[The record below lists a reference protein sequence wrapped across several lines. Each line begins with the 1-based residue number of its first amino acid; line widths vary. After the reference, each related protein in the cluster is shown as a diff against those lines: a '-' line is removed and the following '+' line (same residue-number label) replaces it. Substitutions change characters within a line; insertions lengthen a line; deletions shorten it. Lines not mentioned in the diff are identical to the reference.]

1 MVTNTLILPHMA
13 NFIIVIYF
21 QDLSKFPKESIN
33 LYHLISK
40 IRLRVTRR
48 AIIRLNNFP
57 LELNQLTHHQ
67 IFSAAVV
74 LHTASSIRVMQ
85 PYHFTTMLVVSHAV
99 FQAVTTTELTP
110 ASSAP
115 VWKICFQER
124 VHAFYVFAFVVSM
137 VVILHMLDR
146 FKYIHTYCIWD
157 FCERCIPAFRIRHR
171 RI

>member
-48 AIIRLNNFP
+48 AIIHQNNFP
-57 LELNQLTHHQ
+57 FESNQLTHHQ

-74 LHTASSIRVMQ
+74 LHTASSIGRVMQ

-99 FQAVTTTELTP
+99 FQAVTTTELMP
-110 ASSAP
+110 ASSAL
-115 VWKICFQER
+115 V
-124 VHAFYVFAFVVSM
+124 
-137 VVILHMLDR
+137 
-146 FKYIHTYCIWD
+146 
-157 FCERCIPAFRIRHR
+157 
-171 RI
+171 